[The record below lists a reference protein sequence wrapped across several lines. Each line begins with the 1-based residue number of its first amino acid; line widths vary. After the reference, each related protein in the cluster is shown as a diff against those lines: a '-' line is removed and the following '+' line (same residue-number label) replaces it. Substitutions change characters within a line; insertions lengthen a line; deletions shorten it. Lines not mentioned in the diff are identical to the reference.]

1 MKYYARQIAP
11 EYQESPLSYSEID
24 TDYINITGNRD
35 YTERVSLLFENVRDA
50 LYNGTILDEW
60 EAINNHGRSLYYAWA
75 DALRDI
81 LPPSGRGEYT
91 RAERLRIPEIA
102 SEYYY
107 GADENECITDLLEI
121 VTGQP
126 WSCQMLSGCSQ
137 SEWVYAF
144 YPKSAWN
151 RAQLDAFEC
160 EYFNDGTEWEID
172 DGDFDPETDSPENIN
187 GYSVYCV
194 TWNKDAQRQEI
205 ADAIGCDPSD
215 VIMYG
220 FTGYT
225 CTACYKVVSA

>member
-11 EYQESPLSYSEID
+11 EYQESPLDMFGID

-50 LYNGTILDEW
+50 LILGDILEEW

-81 LPPSGRGEYT
+81 IPPSGRGKYT

-102 SEYYY
+102 REYYY
-107 GADENECITDLLEI
+107 GADENECITELLGI

-126 WSCQMLSGCSQ
+126 WEWSTLRGCCQRDCVS
-137 SEWVYAF
+137 AF
-144 YPKSAWN
+144 YPASAWT
-151 RAQLDAFEC
+151 RETLYAFKT
-160 EYFNDGTEWEID
+160 EYFNTGTEWEIH
-172 DGDFDPETDSPENIN
+172 DGDEEPAAPDEIH
-187 GYSVYCV
+187 GYSVYC
-194 TWNKDAQRQEI
+194 TSWSEAGQRQEI
-205 ADAIGCDPSD
+205 ADAIGCEPSN
-215 VIMYG
+215 VIMYE

-225 CTACYKVVSA
+225 RTACYKEVSA

>member
-11 EYQESPLSYSEID
+11 EYQESPLSYTEID

-60 EAINNHGRSLYYAWA
+60 EAIHAGESAYNIWA
-75 DALRDI
+75 DVLRDI
-81 LPPSGRGEYT
+81 VPPSGRGEYT

-107 GADENECITDLLEI
+107 GADENACICALLEI

-126 WSCQMLSGCSQ
+126 WEYRMLSGCCQ
-137 SEWVYAF
+137 GDWQYAF
-144 YPKSAWN
+144 YPANAWN
-151 RAQLDAFEC
+151 RAQLDAFET
-160 EYFNDGTEWEID
+160 EYFNAGTEWEIH
-172 DGDFDPETDSPENIN
+172 DGDEAPESPEEIY
-187 GYSVYCV
+187 GYSVYC
-194 TWNKDAQRQEI
+194 TSWNEPGIRQEI

-215 VIMYG
+215 VIMYE
-220 FTGYT
+220 FTGYAR
-225 CTACYKVVSA
+225 TACYKKVGA

>member
-1 MKYYARQIAP
+1 MKYYASQIAP
-11 EYQESPLSYSEID
+11 EYQESPLSFGEID

-60 EAINNHGRSLYYAWA
+60 RDIKRAQSYYDSWA
-75 DALRDI
+75 DVLADI

-107 GADENECITDLLEI
+107 GADENTCICALLEI

-126 WSCQMLSGCSQ
+126 WEWSTLRGCCQGD
-137 SEWVYAF
+137 WVEAF
-144 YPKSAWN
+144 YPANAWT
-151 RAQLDAFEC
+151 RETLEAFET
-160 EYFNDGTEWEID
+160 EYFNTGSEWEIH
-172 DGDFDPETDSPENIN
+172 DGDEAPESPEEIR
-187 GYSVYCV
+187 GYSVYC
-194 TWNKDAQRQEI
+194 TSWNEAGQRQEI

-215 VIMYG
+215 VIMYE

-225 CTACYKVVSA
+225 RTACYKEVCA